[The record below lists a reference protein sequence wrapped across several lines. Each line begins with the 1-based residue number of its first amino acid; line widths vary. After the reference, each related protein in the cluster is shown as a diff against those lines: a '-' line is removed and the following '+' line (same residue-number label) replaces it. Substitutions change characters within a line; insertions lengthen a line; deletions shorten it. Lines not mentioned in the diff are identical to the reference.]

1 MGATMSDTGPTVAQ
15 AIDEPSVATYGGRD
29 NALGFPRTD
38 LAFAYQADGDALA
51 ARILARQSRIVT
63 HVDPVQAD
71 TLVDPAWL
79 PILAGLD
86 TGAVWSVV
94 RVHPTRWTLDAIVV
108 GIEEAITP
116 GRIETTVHTTTT
128 TPTT

>member
-1 MGATMSDTGPTVAQ
+1 MSDVGPTVAQ
-15 AIDEPSVATYGGRD
+15 AVDEFSVAIYGARD
-29 NALGFPRTD
+29 NVLGFPRLD

-51 ARILARQSRIVT
+51 GRVLRRMSRIVT
-63 HVDPVQAD
+63 HVDQLQAD
-71 TLVDPAWL
+71 TTVDPAWL
-79 PILAGLD
+79 PVLAGLD

-108 GIEEAITP
+108 GMDEAITP
-116 GRIETTVHTTTT
+116 GRIEATVYTTTT

>member
-1 MGATMSDTGPTVAQ
+1 VSDVGPNVAQ
-15 AIDEPSVATYGGRD
+15 AVDQPSVDTYGARD

-51 ARILARQSRIVT
+51 GRIMRRLSRIVT

-71 TLVDPAWL
+71 TAVDPGWL
-79 PILAGLD
+79 PVLAGLD
-86 TGAVWSVV
+86 TGAIWSVV
-94 RVHPTRWTLDAIVV
+94 RVHPTRWTLEAIVV
-108 GIEEAITP
+108 GMDEAITP
-116 GRIETTVHTTTT
+116 GRIEITVHTTTT